1 VAPGPDDN
9 AGVAFDGTEGD
20 EPSLSHSPT
29 GRIPQWV
36 LDEAARR
43 ALPPAPSPPRRRGGR
58 RALGFIALILVVV
71 LGAGVLLG
79 PHLVSWTRIAERTTT
94 GQAAPGAAPPGG
106 LPDAAP
112 TGPTADPAELD
123 RPTPGH
129 EAARVPRGHPLPPP
143 AEGGPYAFV
152 EDQADGVT
160 PVAYDPC
167 RPVHYVIHAEGEP
180 PGGEAVIAAAVARV
194 SEATGLQ
201 FVYDGGTDEAST
213 LNREI
218 FQPSRYGDRWAPVL
232 FAWESDVANPDLAG
246 EIVGEGG
253 STAVSLG
260 NGPKVFVTGTVSLD
274 AGQFPQILRR
284 RHGTAIAQAIVLHEL
299 GHLVGLDHVQD
310 DHQLMY
316 PTSRG
321 DVLDYAAGD
330 LTGLAALGTGRCV
343 PAL

>member
-1 VAPGPDDN
+1 
-9 AGVAFDGTEGD
+9 VAFDGTGD
-20 EPSLSHSPT
+20 DQPSLSHSPT

-43 ALPPAPSPPRRRGGR
+43 ALPPASPPPPRRRRGR
-58 RALGFIALILVVV
+58 RALGFIALVLVVV

-79 PHLVSWTRIAERTTT
+79 PHLAPWSQVTGGTVP
-94 GQAAPGAAPPGG
+94 GQAVPDAVPPGG
-106 LPDAAP
+106 LRDAFPPEP
-112 TGPTADPAELD
+112 TPTPARLD

-129 EAARVPRGHPLPPP
+129 EAARVPRGHPLPRPP
-143 AEGGPYAFV
+143 QGGPYAFI
-152 EDQADGVT
+152 ERQAGGVT

-167 RPVHYVIHAEGEP
+167 RPVHYVTHPDGEP
-180 PGGEAVIAAAVARV
+180 VGGEEVVAAAIARV
-194 SEATGLQ
+194 SQATGLQ
-201 FVYDGGTDEAST
+201 FVDDGGTDEAST
-213 LNREI
+213 RNREI
-218 FQPSRYGDRWAPVL
+218 FQPVRYGDRWAPVL
-232 FAWESDVANPDLAG
+232 IAWESDVANPDLAG

-260 NGPKVFVTGTVSLD
+260 DGPKVFVTGTVSLD

-284 RHGTAIAQAIVLHEL
+284 RHGRAIAQAIVMHEL
-299 GHLVGLDHVQD
+299 GHLVGLDHVD
-310 DHQLMY
+310 DAHQLMY
-316 PTSRG
+316 PTSSG